1 MDKQLKKAREVF
13 EYLCNMCDKMG
24 LNYDRNEDKLVIE
37 FGCSGDDLPM
47 SFLVYVEQERQYIGL
62 LSRLPFSTPEDK
74 VVEIALA
81 VTAIN
86 YNIPDGQF
94 DFDIDEGNITFKM
107 TSSYRES
114 LLSEEVFKYMMGW
127 ALHTVEE
134 YNDKLF
140 MLGKGAIDIKDF
152 LQEISD

>member
-13 EYLCNMCDKMG
+13 EYLCNMCDKMN
-24 LNYDRNEDKLVIE
+24 LNYDKNEDQLAIE
-37 FGCSGDDLPM
+37 FSCSGNDLPI
-47 SFLVYVEQERQYIGL
+47 SFLVYVEHERQYIGL

-86 YNIPDGQF
+86 YTMPDGHF

-127 ALHTVEE
+127 ALHIVEE